1 MTIPRKGQ
9 ALSTNINAPKN
20 QLLLNVL
27 KRVWLVPARIRVC
40 GLETGK
46 CEEGLAAMFW
56 RTFKSGFTA

>member
-20 QLLLNVL
+20 QLLLNVFKTSL
-27 KRVWLVPARIRVC
+27 AGTSCEKRIR
-40 GLETGK
+40 LETGK

-56 RTFKSGFTA
+56 RTLKSAFTA